1 VCVCVLR
8 VVKGRDG
15 AEGIMKE
22 FPRRNWSLASVKRLL
37 QQIDTTTSGWWQSS
51 RDSTGTSTGLKP
63 WRIFTLTHQ
72 GATRKRGRSLMSTI
86 ASIPEEA
93 EKENEGGNR

>member
-1 VCVCVLR
+1 
-8 VVKGRDG
+8 
-15 AEGIMKE
+15 MKE

-37 QQIDTTTSGWWQSS
+37 QQIDTTRSGWWQSS

-72 GATRKRGRSLMSTI
+72 GATRERGRSLMSTI

>member
-1 VCVCVLR
+1 MCVLR

-37 QQIDTTTSGWWQSS
+37 QQIDTTRSGWWQSS

-63 WRIFTLTHQ
+63 VV
-72 GATRKRGRSLMSTI
+72 KVRGVRGGSAPLLRLGPPLLESEPST
-86 ASIPEEA
+86 
-93 EKENEGGNR
+93 NWC